1 MMKKKRLWERMR
13 GPAEDVRISMETY
26 GMIKKA
32 SALLKQ
38 KMNVDEVS
46 MHYTIKYAVKR
57 LLEELM
63 SENNINN
70 KNNKR

>member
-1 MMKKKRLWERMR
+1 MMRKKRLWERMR
-13 GPAEDVRISMETY
+13 GPSEDVRISMETY

-57 LLEELM
+57 LIEELM
-63 SENNINN
+63 SEN
-70 KNNKR
+70 KGD